1 MTDERA
7 PATAEQ
13 SAPAPHVERWG
24 WYSIGVNVILAAINL
39 AIARASGSLA
49 VEAEMVHNF
58 VDLLTAIAVLV
69 GLSLATRKTKTFP
82 YGLYKLENVVSVGLA
97 MMIFVTAYEIAK
109 DALFAETRIA
119 VVSPWMLVG
128 VLVAAII
135 PLVFS
140 HFELR
145 AGRAANSPALIAD
158 AKEYRAHVFTTGVV
172 FAALLGQR
180 FDLPLDRVAAV
191 VIVVAIAKTGWELL
205 ADGMRVLLDASLDS
219 DTLRSIREIVAG
231 DPAVAEVVGVTGRN
245 AGRFRFVEV
254 EAALRVADLQKA
266 EAATRRIEHRIR
278 GTVAHVDRVLIH
290 AEPME
295 RTHVRFALPL
305 VDPGGALSDHFGE
318 APYFALVRV
327 RLADAAFEERQVLE
341 NPFIR
346 EERAKGI
353 QVAEWLVEHKADIV
367 LTRDSLKGKGP
378 VYVFGDAGVELR
390 ETDAHNLEEAIHQ
403 DLAGGEGD
411 E

>member
-13 SAPAPHVERWG
+13 RVPALHVERWG

-128 VLVAAII
+128 VLVAVII

-219 DTLRSIREIVAG
+219 DTLLSIREIVAG
-231 DPAVAEVVGVTGRN
+231 DPAVAEVVEVTGRN

-254 EAALRVADLQKA
+254 EAALRVSDLQKA

-278 GTVAHVDRVLIH
+278 EAVAHVDRVLIH

-305 VDPGGALSDHFGE
+305 ADPGGALSDHFGE

-353 QVAEWLVEHKADIV
+353 QVAEWLVEHKADVV
-367 LTRDSLKGKGP
+367 LTWDSLKGKGP

-390 ETDAHNLEEAIHQ
+390 ETDAQDLEEAIQQ